1 MRNIGEEIGAPVKS
15 CVYNLGLWREFRIFA
30 LTKQY

>member
-1 MRNIGEEIGAPVKS
+1 MQVLAFLGAPVKT
-15 CVYNLGLWREFRIFA
+15 CVYNVGLWRKFRIFA